1 MKGRPKKEDSRDRQ
15 YRVRLNSV
23 EDQMLNYASELTGM
37 QKSDIFRQALQDYY
51 NKVRLVETV
60 PEDNGDY
67 EDWGMDHISLKRA
80 IECPYCGA
88 SNVMDFEDDCDSFS
102 EERQMGPQI
111 TYSFNWEDC
120 YCDACGKQ
128 FHVYGSIWEYPVG
141 AYNYE
146 DIKVEKLEDEED
158 E

>member
-23 EDQMLNYASELTGM
+23 EDQMLSYASELTGM

-51 NKVRLVETV
+51 NKVRLVESV
-60 PEDNGDY
+60 PEEDY
-67 EDWGMDHISLKRA
+67 DYDDWGHISLKRA

-88 SNVMDFEDDCDSFS
+88 SNVMDFADDCDSFS

-111 TYSFNWEDC
+111 TYSFDWEDC
-120 YCDACGKQ
+120 YCAACEKQ

-146 DIKVEKLEDEED
+146 DIKVEAIDEEED
-158 E
+158 

>member
-23 EDQMLNYASELTGM
+23 EDQMLSYASELTGM

-51 NKVRLVETV
+51 NKVRLVESV
-60 PEDNGDY
+60 PEEDY
-67 EDWGMDHISLKRA
+67 DYDDWGHISLKRA

-88 SNVMDFEDDCDSFS
+88 SNVMDFADDCDSFS

-111 TYSFNWEDC
+111 TYSFDWEDC
-120 YCDACGKQ
+120 YCDACESSFMYMDQ
-128 FHVYGSIWEYPVG
+128 YGSILLGHIIMRILRW
-141 AYNYE
+141 
-146 DIKVEKLEDEED
+146 KKLEDEEED
-158 E
+158 